1 MQKSRGKRLHL
12 NEKEAALNDI
22 SSATENVT
30 PEPVVPLEE
39 IKTKKKIVKKTSTKH
54 HTYKCNQCNF
64 KGNNQITVNK
74 HMNKKHDQV
83 KTHQD
88 GKKDVVEFECSL
100 CEEKFSDIK
109 DLEVHTSEHLED
121 IKEMDIDSLKS
132 GHDIYECTLCPF
144 ESGHNDNIRE
154 HLVEH
159 VLASKSNEKKCDQDN
174 VKTSDKEEGN

>member
-1 MQKSRGKRLHL
+1 MENLEKIENEVAELKSEVHSMKERNNMLEKKIRNINEQLSNTFSIVFKRLIDLERQNL
-12 NEKEAALNDI
+12 NEKENALNDI

-88 GKKDVVEFECSL
+88 GKKYVLDFECSS
-100 CEEKFSDIK
+100 CEEKFSNIK
-109 DLEVHTSEHLED
+109 DLEEHISENL
-121 IKEMDIDSLKS
+121 
-132 GHDIYECTLCPF
+132 
-144 ESGHNDNIRE
+144 
-154 HLVEH
+154 
-159 VLASKSNEKKCDQDN
+159 
-174 VKTSDKEEGN
+174 